1 MRMLGNSN
9 GETEIFVYYVLEMMF
24 PKTTALLKLMVYA
37 KHKVKNSLNSRQIY
51 LLKEERKKKNG
62 PGSGK

>member
-1 MRMLGNSN
+1 MRMFGNSN
-9 GETEIFVYYVLEMMF
+9 GETEIFVYYVLEMLF

-51 LLKEERKKKNG
+51 LLKEERKKNE
-62 PGSGK
+62 PGSRK